1 MQEQPVSRNAN
12 SPDARK
18 MKIGIISVFTDY
30 HRRGAHHR
38 GVLQPQ
44 IGPLIAALLP
54 GDADIHVVNDAW
66 DDPDWTRRYDLLF
79 VSCLHSDF
87 DRARQISHY
96 WRRRGAKTVL
106 GGTMASTH
114 ASLCAPY
121 FDAIAVGDPEA
132 LVAEIV
138 ADFEAGRL
146 QSRYVATPFDARRV
160 PHPRLDL
167 AAHQQVL
174 PLAIEATRGCPFTC
188 EFCALTGIGTRFHTR
203 PAQDIAAE
211 LAAGQRLLA
220 GIASWLH
227 RRIAIFYDNNLGGNP
242 SHMRAV
248 CEEIAPLGIRWGA
261 CVTFNV
267 IRDEQNVRALA
278 RGGCRCV
285 FVGLESFNGETIHE
299 MGKHQNILSE
309 TEAAIR
315 LCHDN
320 GILVMAGLMLSP
332 SNDSLEY
339 IEAVPRHLRAVGLHV
354 PTYIC
359 FETPFP
365 GTPHF
370 QRLAAAGDGALMP
383 NTLLRDLNGYTLA
396 VPPRFG
402 TPAQFIE
409 AFRYTTEK
417 VYSRRSRLL
426 KFFSDLP
433 RLALRGRAAPLLFNF
448 YELLFADG
456 RLNAA
461 RNFIAGI
468 DIEPPET
475 HAIPFTDADF
485 DSAKHRAF
493 ITEPWRVSDEN
504 GRVLP
509 MWRASTTLY
518 RAKGRV
524 NNVAPQA
531 ATPASHAP
539 SPVSHAT
546 SRGPAV
552 APLALA
558 GDGFAGR

>member
-1 MQEQPVSRNAN
+1 
-12 SPDARK
+12 

-54 GDADIHVVNDAW
+54 AHADVDVINDAW
-66 DDPDWTRRYDLLF
+66 DDPDWSRRYDLLF
-79 VSCLHSDF
+79 ISCLHSDF

-106 GGTMASTH
+106 GGTMASTYS
-114 ASLCAPY
+114 ALCAPY
-121 FDAIAVGDPEA
+121 FDVIAVGDPEG
-132 LVAEIV
+132 LVAQIV
-138 ADFEAGRL
+138 ADFEAGVL
-146 QSRYVATPFDARRV
+146 QDRYVATPFDAQRV

-167 AAHQQVL
+167 AARQQVL

-203 PAQDIAAE
+203 PAAAIAKE
-211 LAAGQRLLA
+211 LTAGRRALA
-220 GIASWLH
+220 GLASWL
-227 RRIAIFYDNNLGGNP
+227 RRHVAIFYDNNLGGNP
-242 SHMRAV
+242 AHMRAI
-248 CEEIAPLGIRWGA
+248 CAALAPLGIRWGA

-267 IRDEQNVRALA
+267 ICDEQNVKALA
-278 RGGCRCV
+278 AGGCRCV
-285 FVGLESFNGETIHE
+285 FVGLESFNRDTIRE
-299 MGKHQNILSE
+299 MGKHQNVLAE
-309 TEAAIR
+309 TQAAIR

-332 SNDSLEY
+332 LGDSLEY
-339 IEAVPRHLRAVGLHV
+339 IESIPAQLRAVGLHV

-370 QRLAAAGDGALMP
+370 ARLAAAGGGALMP

-396 VPPRFG
+396 VPPRHA
-402 TPAQFIE
+402 TPE
-409 AFRYTTEK
+409 AFVAAYKRVSK
-417 VYSRRSRLL
+417 KIYSRRARLG
-426 KFFSDLP
+426 KFLADLP
-433 RLALRGRAAPLLFNF
+433 RLAFRGRAAPLLFNL

-461 RNFIAGI
+461 RNFIAGT

-475 HAIPFTDADF
+475 HAVPFTDADF
-485 DSAKHRAF
+485 DSAEERAR
-493 ITEPWRVSDEN
+493 IIEPWRVSDGE

-509 MWRASTTLY
+509 MWLGAKALY
-518 RAKGRV
+518 RAKGRINEAV
-524 NNVAPQA
+524 QVMAMPRFAAAAPA
-531 ATPASHAP
+531 PAPEKHP
-539 SPVSHAT
+539 RV
-546 SRGPAV
+546 
-552 APLALA
+552 LAMPPELA
-558 GDGFAGR
+558 GERGLEAVGG

>member
-1 MQEQPVSRNAN
+1 
-12 SPDARK
+12 
-18 MKIGIISVFTDY
+18 MKIGVISVFTDY

-54 GDADIHVVNDAW
+54 DHAEIDLINDAW
-66 DDPDWTRRYDLLF
+66 DDPDWSRHYDLLF
-79 VSCLHSDF
+79 LSCLHSDF

-106 GGTMASTH
+106 GGTLASTF
-114 ASLCAPY
+114 SGLCAPY

-132 LVAEIV
+132 LVADIV
-138 ADFEAGRL
+138 ADFEAGKL

-203 PAQDIAAE
+203 PAQAIATE
-211 LAAGQRLLA
+211 LAAGQRALA

-242 SHMRAV
+242 AHMRTV
-248 CEEIAPLGIRWGA
+248 CAALAPLGIRWGA

-267 IRDEQNVRALA
+267 IRDEQNVKALA
-278 RGGCRCV
+278 EGGCRCV
-285 FVGLESFNGETIHE
+285 FVGLESFNGDTIRE
-299 MGKHQNILSE
+299 MGKHQNVLAE
-309 TEAAIR
+309 TQSAIR

-339 IEAVPRHLRAVGLHV
+339 IESIPAQLRAVGLHV

-370 QRLAAAGDGALMP
+370 QRLAAAGEGALMP

-396 VPPRFG
+396 VPPRHA
-402 TPAQFIE
+402 TPE
-409 AFRYTTEK
+409 AFVAAYKRISK
-417 VYSRRSRLL
+417 KIYSRRARLA
-426 KFFSDLP
+426 KFLADLP
-433 RLALRGRAAPLLFNF
+433 RLAIRGRVAPLLFNL
-448 YELLFADG
+448 YELFFADG
-456 RLNAA
+456 ELNEA
-461 RNFIAGI
+461 RNFIAGT

-475 HAIPFTDADF
+475 HAVPLTNDDF
-485 DSAKHRAF
+485 DSAEQRAL
-493 ITEPWRVSDEN
+493 ILEPWRVSDEQ

-509 MWRASTTLY
+509 MWHASTTLY
-518 RAKGRV
+518 RAKGRINDALQV
-524 NNVAPQA
+524 MVTARLP
-531 ATPASHAP
+531 
-539 SPVSHAT
+539 
-546 SRGPAV
+546 
-552 APLALA
+552 APLPLPGGNPRAAAASLALID
-558 GDGFAGR
+558 DGSCEAAKI